1 MSKLGVDHMTRTLA
15 LEYAPS
21 QIRVN
26 AVSPGVTD
34 TPIWRTVDLERGMYL
49 GMKPGELTVKM
60 VEAIR

>member
-1 MSKLGVDHMTRTLA
+1 MTRTLA